1 MPPTSISTQ
10 GCSPLS
16 QLKSEIEHV
25 KITPLSKDDVTNDS
39 PRTRTILT
47 IYDKCLDE
55 LLWII
60 ESTKKASRLMSDSSN
75 SNITFIMLIL

>member
-1 MPPTSISTQ
+1 MPSNASNEDIS
-10 GCSPLS
+10 LS
-16 QLKSEIEHV
+16 QLKNEIEHV
-25 KITPLSKDDVTNDS
+25 KIRQLSMEDVINDS

-60 ESTKKASRLMSDSSN
+60 ESTKKASRLMNDHSN
-75 SNITFIMLIL
+75 SISIFS